1 MSGRRSRQPRTRLP
15 RRSRRTHRQHRRAAD
30 QQIQNVVANQAK
42 VIRSV
47 VMLLQKLKAQIEP
60 ATTGF
65 DEGRAATF
73 FKALMP
79 ATK

>member
-15 RRSRRTHRQHRRAAD
+15 RRSRRTRRQHRREAD

>member
-1 MSGRRSRQPRTRLP
+1 MSRHRSRQIRTRLP
-15 RRSRRTHRQHRRAAD
+15 RRSRRTRRQHRREAD

>member
-1 MSGRRSRQPRTRLP
+1 MSRRRSRQIRTRLP
-15 RRSRRTHRQHRRAAD
+15 RRSRRTRRQHRREAD

-47 VMLLQKLKAQIEP
+47 VMLLQKLKAQLEP

-73 FKALMP
+73 FKGLMP

>member
-1 MSGRRSRQPRTRLP
+1 MSRHRSRQIRTRLP
-15 RRSRRTHRQHRRAAD
+15 PRFRRTRRQHRRAAD
-30 QQIQNVVANQAK
+30 EQIQNVVANQAK

-73 FKALMP
+73 FKGLMP

>member
-1 MSGRRSRQPRTRLP
+1 MSRHRSRQIRTRLP
-15 RRSRRTHRQHRRAAD
+15 RRSRRTRRQHRREAD

-47 VMLLQKLKAQIEP
+47 VMLLQKLKAQLEP

>member
-1 MSGRRSRQPRTRLP
+1 MSRHRSRQIRTRLP
-15 RRSRRTHRQHRRAAD
+15 PRSRRTRRQHRRAAD
-30 QQIQNVVANQAK
+30 EQIQNVVANQAK